1 MTMVSKRIII
11 STVVIVAVLAVGI
24 VYYVSTA
31 SYIGTVATTTTTKST
46 TTSVIVNI
54 VGTGPSSN
62 APMNFSPLNFTVT
75 EGEHVTIALNN
86 TDNQPHELVIPQFN
100 LTTGVVQGGTTVRV
114 SFVPNRA

>member
-1 MTMVSKRIII
+1 
-11 STVVIVAVLAVGI
+11 
-24 VYYVSTA
+24 
-31 SYIGTVATTTTTKST
+31 
-46 TTSVIVNI
+46 

-114 SFVPNRA
+114 SFVPNRAGNFPFYQPVGPCSPGNASPPIACPRVEIFNGTMTVLPSS